1 MNLDKSRSLKRLASN
16 FSYFYH
22 FYPSA
27 LSFQSKNGGGDVNC
41 SWMTENLPG
50 KVHGGSLTPQ
60 GGLGQDL
67 CYKLVP
73 SQVFYAPYQS
83 VLCYR
88 VRGDWGGNTCNSSK
102 RETTAVSSQL
112 CSRKGRAG
120 PLVTQAG
127 PNSTHLLCVCAQ
139 SFQSCLTLCNPM
151 DCNPAGSSVHGIL
164 QARILE
170 WVALSG
176 NKQTDLI
183 TGWNS

>member
-1 MNLDKSRSLKRLASN
+1 MLMDDREPSRESAWREPDPTGRSGAGLVLQIGAISSLLRPL
-16 FSYFYH
+16 
-22 FYPSA
+22 
-27 LSFQSKNGGGDVNC
+27 
-41 SWMTENLPG
+41 
-50 KVHGGSLTPQ
+50 
-60 GGLGQDL
+60 
-67 CYKLVP
+67 
-73 SQVFYAPYQS
+73 S

-88 VRGDWGGNTCNSSK
+88 VRGDWGGNTRNSSK

-127 PNSTHLLCVCAQ
+127 PNSTPLLCVCAQ

-170 WVALSG
+170 WVAMPSSRG
-176 NKQTDLI
+176 
-183 TGWNS
+183 SS